1 MRATV
6 IIDKRANHYVATV
19 SGKFGGGFMG
29 AHVGTTPEQAAGFAA
44 RQMVRYACSN
54 SEGGDLVAPAEVL
67 QLVPDNLRS
76 VPART

>member
-54 SEGGDLVAPAEVL
+54 SEGGDLVAP
-67 QLVPDNLRS
+67 
-76 VPART
+76 